1 MEIEAKFLAD
11 QELLERLANASEVAG
26 RPVVQR
32 NVLRLETGYYD
43 TEDRR
48 LAAGECALRLRRGE
62 PEGTLLSFKSG
73 RVDGEISRREEVEV
87 EVPADFDPAHPAS
100 RPRPQLMAE
109 AAAEGRPLGPVL
121 ALAMGRTVLLI
132 AAGDSR
138 MHMCLDST
146 FRPDVPGW
154 RDYEIE
160 VELDQGP
167 EAGFAEFV
175 SDLQRAHDLKPSVS
189 SKIERALRASAG

>member
-11 QELLERLANASEVAG
+11 RELLGRFASAFDVAG

-32 NVLRLETGYYD
+32 HHLRLETVYYD

-48 LAAGECALRLRRGE
+48 LADQECALRLRRGE
-62 PEGTLLSFKSG
+62 PVGTLLSFKRG
-73 RVDGEISRREEVEV
+73 RVAGEISRREELEV
-87 EVPADFDPAHPAS
+87 KVPADYDPARPAA
-100 RPRPQLMAE
+100 RPRPQIMAE
-109 AAAEGRPLGPVL
+109 AVADGLLLGPVL
-121 ALAMGRTVLLI
+121 TLAMDRTVLLI
-132 AAGDSR
+132 TAGDSR
-138 MHMCLDST
+138 MHMCLDRTS
-146 FRPDVPGW
+146 RPDVPGW

-175 SDLQRAHDLKPSVS
+175 SGLQRAHDLKPSVS